1 MSTSLENAPENTPE
15 NTKEPLAVG
24 QVAPDFCAHSYSSGS
39 IQRFCLAEQ
48 QGRAVVLYFYPKD
61 DTPGCTTEA
70 IDFQRLLTEFLAL
83 GVAVV
88 GISRD
93 DLKSHGKFCNKY
105 QLTFP
110 LLSDSD
116 ERICQQ
122 YQVLKEKLMFGKPTR
137 GIERSTFV
145 IDKEGKIAQIWRK
158 VKAEGHAE
166 AVLTICKTLP

>member
-1 MSTSLENAPENTPE
+1 MSTSPENAQE
-15 NTKEPLAVG
+15 KLLVIG
-24 QVAPDFCAHSYSSGS
+24 QVAPDFCASTYSSGS

-48 QGRAVVLYFYPKD
+48 QNRAVVLYFYPKD
-61 DTPGCTTEA
+61 DTPGCTTESV
-70 IDFQRLLTEFLAL
+70 DFQRLLSEFLAL

-110 LLSDSD
+110 LISDND
-116 ERICQQ
+116 ENVCNL
-122 YQVLKEKLMFGKPTR
+122 YGVLKEKLMFGKPTR
-137 GIERSTFV
+137 GIERSTFL
-145 IDKEGKIAQIWRK
+145 IDKEGKIAHIWHK

-166 AVLTICKTLP
+166 AVLSLCKTL

>member
-1 MSTSLENAPENTPE
+1 MSSTPE
-15 NTKEPLAVG
+15 TALATG
-24 QVAPDFCAHSYSSGS
+24 QGAPDFCAPTYTSGS
-39 IQRFCLAEQ
+39 IQRFCLKEQ

-70 IDFQRLLTEFLAL
+70 VDFQRLLSEFLAL

-110 LLSDSD
+110 LLSDT
-116 ERICQQ
+116 EETICNA
-122 YQVLKEKLMFGKPTR
+122 YGVLKEKLMFGKPTR
-137 GIERSTFV
+137 GIERSTFL
-145 IDKEGKIAQIWRK
+145 IDKEGKIAHIWHK

-166 AVLTICKTLP
+166 AVLMLCKTL